1 MIKRNILCVFLSIIA
16 VINLYF
22 IVLQFFSFRYTNVYS
37 WGYLIILLLFAALP
51 SILSGVCVA
60 ISRSAKKY
68 VIALVCVLIVFSIP
82 VSMWSMFFWKFC
94 PPLYSQTDDI
104 NNYLKTDKYVE
115 ECSPLGI
122 FPDEIPASARN
133 TEYFYRYRHMV
144 EADYDIYLKLNLSK
158 SDFDAE
164 RNRIKAEYPDAEI
177 VDMKNSTEE
186 YRVVYE
192 HNMSYSYKLAIFN
205 ESDYSVVYTVSY
217 SLEGDTV
224 GDVPYFKEANISDT
238 ENL

>member
-1 MIKRNILCVFLSIIA
+1 MTKRNILSIILLIIA

-22 IVLQFFSFRYTNVYS
+22 VILQFFSFRYINVYD

-60 ISRSAKKY
+60 ISRFAKKAIII
-68 VIALVCVLIVFSIP
+68 VLCVLIALSVP

-115 ECSPLGI
+115 EYSSLEI
-122 FPDEIPASARN
+122 FPDEIPISAHN

-144 EADYDIYLKLNLSK
+144 EADYDVYLKLNLSK

-186 YRVVYE
+186 YRVEYK
-192 HNMSYSYKLAIFN
+192 HNRSYSYKLAVFS

-224 GDVPYFKEANISDT
+224 GDVPYFKEIMSH
-238 ENL
+238 